1 MKLMLRQIST
11 MNRPGNQN
19 SHGRVANASWFC
31 EMSSPSDVSGALTPT
46 PR

>member
-1 MKLMLRQIST
+1 MKLMLRQMST

-19 SHGRVANASWFC
+19 SQGRVAKACWFC
-31 EMSSPSDVSGALTPT
+31 EMSRPSDVSGALTPT